1 MSSTLA
7 PTTSHASRLQLA
19 ERDLFQELLAD
30 KKSPNTRR
38 AYAKDLRLFFRA
50 IASDDP
56 TPELIAEFLTLDRFS
71 AVSLVLKY
79 KAVLV
84 EKELAEATINRRLA
98 AIKSLVNYARR
109 IGKCDYSLEDVKG
122 EKIQA
127 YRDTSGISADAFKS
141 LLAVPDRSTLKGK
154 RDYALLLLLWGNA
167 LRRGEV
173 AKADISDLDLEAGTL
188 KVYGK
193 GKGNQ
198 AEIVSLGRQAIAAV
212 KDWLKARGETEGNQP
227 LFSSTHKGYWGKRL
241 STTSIYKIVRGI
253 AEKAGIQK
261 IISPHRIR
269 HSAITAALDR
279 TDGNVRMVQK
289 LSRHAKFD
297 TLLLYD
303 DNRTNAQK
311 TITGILDD
319 LI

>member
-1 MSSTLA
+1 MRKISTYA
-7 PTTSHASRLQLA
+7 QTNTSHASRLQLA

-127 YRDTSGISADAFKS
+127 YRDTSGISADAFIAVCKKVEYRRSQNSPLS
-141 LLAVPDRSTLKGK
+141 LH
-154 RDYALLLLLWGNA
+154 
-167 LRRGEV
+167 
-173 AKADISDLDLEAGTL
+173 
-188 KVYGK
+188 
-193 GKGNQ
+193 
-198 AEIVSLGRQAIAAV
+198 
-212 KDWLKARGETEGNQP
+212 ET
-227 LFSSTHKGYWGKRL
+227 LFSGLTTKGG
-241 STTSIYKIVRGI
+241 
-253 AEKAGIQK
+253 
-261 IISPHRIR
+261 
-269 HSAITAALDR
+269 
-279 TDGNVRMVQK
+279 
-289 LSRHAKFD
+289 
-297 TLLLYD
+297 
-303 DNRTNAQK
+303 
-311 TITGILDD
+311 
-319 LI
+319 

>member
-1 MSSTLA
+1 M
-7 PTTSHASRLQLA
+7 
-19 ERDLFQELLAD
+19 
-30 KKSPNTRR
+30 
-38 AYAKDLRLFFRA
+38 
-50 IASDDP
+50 
-56 TPELIAEFLTLDRFS
+56 
-71 AVSLVLKY
+71 SLVLKY

-84 EKELAEATINRRLA
+84 GKELAEATINRSLA
-98 AIKSLVNYARR
+98 AVKSLVNYARR

-127 YRDTSGISADAFKS
+127 YRDTSGISTDAFKS

-173 AKADISDLDLEAGTL
+173 AKANISDLDREAGTL
-188 KVYGK
+188 KVKGK

-198 AEIVSLGRQAIAAV
+198 AEIVSLGRQALAAV
-212 KDWLKARGETEGNQP
+212 KDWLNARGETEGNQP
-227 LFSSTHKGYWGKRL
+227 LFSSTHPGYWGKRL